1 MSLFFQTGTIG
12 YIYLGT
18 TIFTVLY
25 LIYLSIV
32 DSKKHELEYWQTGL
46 LFGVCLLE
54 LFTYIKAEK
63 TLLLSHGSLPTE
75 FWKYLVIH
83 LSSGLLVFVL
93 LLFMT
98 FIKKNGKSAIG
109 GADIWAITA
118 ISLMLGIFYL
128 PYFLITTCLSYLI
141 FALFYRIFKKEKLQ
155 RVAFLPFITIGT
167 VFALGLTL
175 L

>member
-1 MSLFFQTGTIG
+1 MSLFFETETIG
-12 YIYLGT
+12 FIYLGMT
-18 TIFTVLY
+18 VFTILY
-25 LIYLSIV
+25 LIYLSVV

-54 LFTYIKAEK
+54 LFTYVKSER
-63 TLLLSHGSLPTE
+63 TLLISHGTSPTE
-75 FWKYLVIH
+75 FWKYLIIH

-98 FIKKNGKSAIG
+98 FFKKNGKSAIG

-118 ISLMLGIFYL
+118 ISIMLGIFYL
-128 PYFLITTCLSYLI
+128 PYFLIATCLAYLI
-141 FALFYRIFKKEKLQ
+141 YALFYRIIKKEKLQ